1 MEDLVVKSK
10 VKEYIKKKDI
20 RVAGDFFE
28 ALNKVVQWK
37 LDKAIE
43 RATAN
48 GRKTVRGFDL

>member
-20 RVAGDFFE
+20 RVSGDFFE
-28 ALNKVVQWK
+28 ALNKVVKWK

-48 GRKTVRGFDL
+48 GRKTLRGFDL

>member
-1 MEDLVVKSK
+1 MEDFVVKSK
-10 VKEYIKKKDI
+10 VKEYAKSKEI
-20 RVAGDFFE
+20 RLAGDFFE
-28 ALNKVVQWK
+28 SLNSVVQWK